1 MPIETM
7 ARGLNQYRTGLGARE
22 NANVRGQIKSESLY
36 ETQSREAAARL
47 AKRVGTDLK
56 QTASKVAQQAGY
68 ASVTE
73 AMGDWLQDKSQERT
87 LFRDFLMKKVSD
99 RLGPGAA
106 IPNSLTEENL
116 GQEAM
121 KGRIIELTP
130 KERQIAGFG
139 AAEEGKALPADY
151 KKPSISGRIDGN
163 AFSVMGAVSKALKN
177 AGYKDLANDYMKE
190 AMSGDYDNLL
200 RASMKY
206 VNFKF

>member
-1 MPIETM
+1 MS
-7 ARGLNQYRTGLGARE
+7 RGFNERRTNLGTL
-22 NANVRGQIKSESLY
+22 GQIKSASLY

-47 AKRVGTDLK
+47 AKRVGTDMR

-68 ASVTE
+68 KNVTE
-73 AMGDWLQDKSQERT
+73 AMGDWLQDPSQERI
-87 LFRDFLMKKVSD
+87 LFRDFLANKVSQ

-121 KGRIIELTP
+121 KGKIIELTP
-130 KERQIAGFG
+130 KERQVAGFG
-139 AAEEGKALPADY
+139 AAEQGKPLPDDF

-177 AGYKDLANDYMKE
+177 AGRKDLADEYMKE